1 MNLPDESRDQ
11 IGKSQEIPHRYQS
24 YHEIFSTTDYIHTT
38 LYSLDVDIRKK
49 ECIYFL
55 YVHNTKMCYKQAI
68 IK

>member
-38 LYSLDVDIRKK
+38 LYSLDVDIMKK

-55 YVHNTKMCYKQAI
+55 YVIQKCVINKQ
-68 IK
+68 